1 MAMNKYKMV
10 RERLIE
16 KYKDAVTGIY
26 EVNGDDVFVS
36 FEKLVTNAR
45 AVQEGLEIPYQG
57 AGDVNYP
64 ELIRDIEELYSE

>member
-1 MAMNKYKMV
+1 MAMNKYKTV
-10 RERLIE
+10 REKLIE